1 MERTEPILRVSLPQ
15 ETLLMIHA
23 RKSSP
28 GVPPAPWCFDGR
40 QATSFPGCSILVEGG
55 LRRRPR
61 LSLTELSM
69 MPEFHGPLALPPRR
83 GFAVQERLYSKPTIS
98 ARSRREAQISRYLA
112 IAHSASEARSER
124 SERRRV

>member
-1 MERTEPILRVSLPQ
+1 
-15 ETLLMIHA
+15 MIHA

-69 MPEFHGPLALPPRR
+69 MPEFHGPFRPSAAPRIR
-83 GFAVQERLYSKPTIS
+83 GARATLLETYDLRQIQ
-98 ARSRREAQISRYLA
+98 ARSAKIA
-112 IAHSASEARSER
+112 IPSDRSLVVAR
-124 SERRRV
+124 